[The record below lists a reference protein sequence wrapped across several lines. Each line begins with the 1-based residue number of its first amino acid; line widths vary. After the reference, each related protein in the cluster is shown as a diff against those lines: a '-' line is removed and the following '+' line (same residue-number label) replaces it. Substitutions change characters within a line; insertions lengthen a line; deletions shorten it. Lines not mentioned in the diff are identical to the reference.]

1 MNIADLK
8 KYQSDAVENI
18 VNKSISF
25 LTTDIYKEN
34 IPRIL
39 FKSPTGSG
47 KTVMMSF
54 VIDKMIDESEDDLC
68 FVWVS
73 VGGLAKQ
80 SKESLEEK
88 IGGGQ
93 VTFSFLENV
102 TDKTIKQNEILFL
115 NWEQIHSKANKDS
128 EEKDIKKGD
137 YTNVFMRDNESNR
150 NLNNFCK
157 NAREEN
163 RKIILIIDESQ
174 LNVTENTIKIID
186 EIIKPSLQIDVTAT
200 PKSVTEYNHIENVEL
215 EVVKMAQ
222 MIKNNIAI
230 NIDVTEE
237 DLKKGGDQF
246 ILDKAIEKRSELLE
260 IFKSLDK
267 KINPLVL
274 IQLPNDGEKMSATD
288 ESKIE
293 FVEKY
298 LTEKGVDYKN
308 KKLAKWLNGTNKENL
323 EKITEIDNEV
333 EFLIF
338 KLAIAKGWDCPRA
351 HILVKFR
358 EVKSE
363 TFEIQTVGRIMRMP
377 EVMHYEKEELNTA
390 YVYANLEEIN
400 INQECID
407 YLKTKEA
414 KRIDSYLDINLESN
428 YLIRGDFNNLLLD
441 YRKYFFNSF
450 IEKLGGDLNILEKEE
465 NLNKLKK
472 QKSVD
477 GSLFDFNTNDYFDK
491 IIINKSIS
499 KIDEVSNLK
508 ADKKDKIIKS
518 DDEINKKFEVFL
530 KASCEDF
537 NAAKSVENLKQS
549 MYLFFENYLG
559 INNKKDVQK
568 LVLNNGSFFSFIL
581 NNSIKEYFKNRE
593 KVKKSFKVNNNWN
606 VPKDDLYQK
615 DSVLKDY
622 SKCVSS
628 PVYILEKWKTE
639 VGFIENYLEVNKN
652 IVWWYKNGDSKNEK
666 YLGVKVETETG
677 KSTFYPDFIVMYSD
691 GRVGIFDT
699 KSGQTATSEDTKN
712 KAIALQKYAKE
723 QNKKGKNIFGGILR
737 PINDNKVWQ
746 INSSDNYDLDK
757 WTNL

>member
-8 KYQSDAVENI
+8 KYQGDAVENI
-18 VNKSISF
+18 VNKSIAF
-25 LTTDIYKEN
+25 LTLDIYKEKM
-34 IPRIL
+34 PRIL

-54 VIDKMIDESEDDLC
+54 VIDKLIDESADDLC

-93 VTFSFLENV
+93 VSFSFLENI

-115 NWEQIHSKANKDS
+115 NWEQIHSKANKDND
-128 EEKDIKKGD
+128 EKDIKKGD
-137 YTNVFMRDNESNR
+137 YTNVFMRDNETNR
-150 NLNNFCK
+150 NLDNFCK
-157 NAREEN
+157 NVREEN
-163 RKIILIIDESQ
+163 RKIVLIIDESQ
-174 LNVTENTIKIID
+174 LNMTENTIKIIE

-200 PKSVTEYNHIENVEL
+200 PKSTSEYLDIVTVDL
-215 EVVKMAQ
+215 GTVKEAG
-222 MIKNNIAI
+222 MIKRNIAI
-230 NIDVTEE
+230 NIDVTKK
-237 DLKKGGDQF
+237 DLEKSGDQF
-246 ILDKAIEKRSELLE
+246 ILDKAIEKRIELLE
-260 IFKSLDK
+260 SFRSLDK
-267 KINPLVL
+267 KINPLVI
-274 IQLPNDGEKMSATD
+274 IQLPNDSEKMSATD

-298 LTEKGVDYKN
+298 LAKKGMDYKN

-323 EKITEIDNEV
+323 EKITELDNEV

-377 EVMHYEKEELNTA
+377 EVKHYDIEELNTA
-390 YVYANLEEIN
+390 YVYVNLEEIN

-414 KRIDSYLDINLESN
+414 TRIESYENIDLESN
-428 YLIRGDFNNLLLD
+428 YLIRGDFNNLLLE
-441 YRKYFFNSF
+441 YRRYFYDSF
-450 IEKLGGDLNILEKEE
+450 MEKLGGDLNILEKEK
-465 NLNKLKK
+465 NLNKLKS
-472 QKSVD
+472 QKSTD
-477 GSLFDFNTNDYFDK
+477 GSFFSFDTNDYFDK
-491 IIINKSIS
+491 ILINKSIV
-499 KIDEVSNLK
+499 KIDEVQNLK
-508 ADKKDKIIKS
+508 ADKKDKIKKS
-518 DDEINKKFEVFL
+518 DDEVNKKFEKFL
-530 KASCEDF
+530 KDSCEDF

-559 INNKKDVQK
+559 LENKKDVQK
-568 LVLNNGSFFSFIL
+568 LVLNNQSFFSIIL

-593 KVKKSFKVNNNWN
+593 KVQKSFKLNTYWN
-606 VPKDDLYQK
+606 VSKDDLYQK
-615 DSVLKDY
+615 DSALKDY
-622 SKCVSS
+622 SKCVMS
-628 PVYILEKWKTE
+628 PVYVIEKWKTE
-639 VGFIENYLEVNKN
+639 IGFIENYLEINKN

-666 YLGVKVETETG
+666 YFGIKVETTG
-677 KSTFYPDFIVMYSD
+677 TKSTFYPDFIVMYSD
-691 GRVGIFDT
+691 SRVGIFDT

-712 KAIALQKYAKE
+712 KAVALQKYIKE
-723 QNKKGKNIFGGILR
+723 QNENGKNIFGGILR
-737 PINDNKVWQ
+737 PVDDNKVWQ
-746 INSSDNYDLDK
+746 INTDNNYDSSS
-757 WTNL
+757 WNNL